1 MDILKQSQSEQIN
14 IIQSSLHLY
23 FSRICEKFIK
33 SDDLYTYMYEENH
46 FVESYL
52 FANYLC
58 DLLLWVLRAFLEP
71 KVFSQWLH
79 GIDIPSR

>member
-1 MDILKQSQSEQIN
+1 MDILRQSQSEQIN

-23 FSRICEKFIK
+23 FSRICEKLLRVMT
-33 SDDLYTYMYEENH
+33 STYMYEVNH
-46 FVESYL
+46 FIESYL
-52 FANYLC
+52 FAKYLC